1 MTAQAFAPGT
11 MFGISAALT
20 TNTTMIGP
28 IVGIDTPPEMSR
40 EAIDTTHSGST
51 NGWMTCIPGNKLNP
65 GEIAITCQ
73 YSTQLD
79 YSALF
84 LAGCDTIT
92 ITFPKRATTCGASLP
107 GTAASWSSACVM
119 TKVSP
124 KWEFESLA
132 VVTLTFKLSGAPTYT
147 AAAV

>member
-1 MTAQAFAPGT
+1 MADQAFAPGT
-11 MFGISAALT
+11 MFGIAATLT
-20 TNTTMIGP
+20 TNSTMIGN

-51 NGWMTCIPGNKLNP
+51 NGWMTCIAGNKINP

-73 YSTQLD
+73 YNTQLN
-79 YSALF
+79 YATLF

-92 ITFPKRATTCGASLP
+92 VTMPKRATTCGASLP

-132 VVTLTFKLSGAPTYT
+132 VVTLTFKLSGAPTFT
-147 AAAV
+147 PAAV

>member
-1 MTAQAFAPGT
+1 MADQAFAPGT
-11 MFGISAALT
+11 MFGIAATLT
-20 TNTTMIGP
+20 TNSTMIGN

-51 NGWMTCIPGNKLNP
+51 NGWMTCIAGNKINP

-73 YSTQLD
+73 YNTQLN
-79 YSALF
+79 YATLF
-84 LAGCDTIT
+84 LAGCVTIT
-92 ITFPKRATTCGASLP
+92 VTMPKLATTSGSSLP

-124 KWEFESLA
+124 MREFENLA
-132 VVTLTFKLSGAPTYT
+132 VVTLTFKLSGAPTFT
-147 AAAV
+147 PAAV